1 MSRPASLRTEARVVN
16 DLDLDSLLTGQTHR
30 LLFDLMDDALGQPI
44 HLPVLVARGRRPGP
58 VFGMTAAVHGNEL
71 NGIPVIHDI
80 FRRLDLDALRGTVV
94 AIVVVNVPSFRLAQR
109 DLDEGT
115 DLNTIMP
122 GRAKGSTPQVYAH
135 RVVQRLVRRFDRF
148 LDLHTAS
155 FGRINSL
162 YVRADMDHPVAR
174 HMAYLLRPQIILHNQ
189 PSDKTLRGAAMA
201 FGIPAVTI
209 EIGDPQRFQPEFV
222 KTASRGVRRLLAD
235 MDMIPRRKVV
245 ITDPPVVCDKS
256 KWLYADR
263 GGLLEVFPE
272 LCQNVRRGDLLGR
285 LTDVFGEVIRE
296 YRATEDGV
304 IIGKSVNPAGPGG
317 ARVAHVG
324 HIADAGRFPEPFGG
338 TGADRRAPG
347 SSRGAMV
354 RPRNRIGDI
363 GPDPAEDAE

>member
-1 MSRPASLRTEARVVN
+1 MVS
-16 DLDLDSLLTGQTHR
+16 DLDLDGLAIGQVHR

-71 NGIPVIHDI
+71 NGIPVIHDV
-80 FRRLDLDALRGTVV
+80 FRRLDLDSLRGTVV
-94 AIVVVNVPSFRLAQR
+94 ALVVVNVPGFRLAQR

-135 RVVQRLVRRFDRF
+135 RVVQRLVRKFDRF

-209 EIGDPQRFQPEFV
+209 EIGDPQRFQPELV
-222 KTASRGVRRLLAD
+222 KTSSRGVRRLLAD

-245 ITDPPVVCDKS
+245 IADPPVVCDKS
-256 KWLYADR
+256 KWLYTDR
-263 GGLLEVFPE
+263 GGLLEVYPE
-272 LCQNVRRGDLLGR
+272 LCQSVQRGDLLGR
-285 LTDVFGEVIRE
+285 LTDVFGEVVRE

-304 IIGKSVNPAGPGG
+304 IIGKSVNPAGPVG
-317 ARVAHVG
+317 ARIAHVG
-324 HIADAGRFPEPFGG
+324 HIAEAGRFPEPFGG
-338 TGADRRAPG
+338 SGADRRAPG
-347 SSRGAMV
+347 AARAAV
-354 RPRNRIGDI
+354 ARPRHRVGEAWLVEGD
-363 GPDPAEDAE
+363 DAE